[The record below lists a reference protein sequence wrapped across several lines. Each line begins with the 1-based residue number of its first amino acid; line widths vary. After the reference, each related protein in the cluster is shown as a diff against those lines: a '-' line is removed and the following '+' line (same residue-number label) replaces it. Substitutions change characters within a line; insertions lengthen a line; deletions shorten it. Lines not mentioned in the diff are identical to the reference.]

1 MLFHLNSLFS
11 NCNKKNTEKFKYHE
25 RKKVKMKK
33 IESNQSIF
41 KRKKGAADGIKTAN
55 TEQFLHGQA
64 ITVTVIFVL
73 RLVQLA
79 NLCCSMWMI
88 QGDHNAF
95 I

>member
-1 MLFHLNSLFS
+1 
-11 NCNKKNTEKFKYHE
+11 
-25 RKKVKMKK
+25 
-33 IESNQSIF
+33 
-41 KRKKGAADGIKTAN
+41 
-55 TEQFLHGQA
+55 LHGQA